1 MPFCTVDGETNA
13 NSHFLDRDSE
23 QNAGQN
29 GPWLTLK
36 LEEVEAVT
44 MVNGQSKFTVSP
56 LTRVMI

>member
-23 QNAGQN
+23 QNAGPN
-29 GPWLTLK
+29 GPWLTLQ

-44 MVNGQSKFTVSP
+44 VAMVNGQSKFTVSP
-56 LTRVMI
+56 GL